1 MDRLVGGAG
10 TLGSQKPVKT
20 IGSYWPY
27 ATTLFDYVYRAMP
40 FPAPQSLS
48 SDEVYSVVA
57 WLLYQNG
64 NQVEAENGGGT
75 FTVSNMGMYGTD
87 EFAANI
93 GLFGGVDFTSHFV
106 EARTVGDRPRHGHGT
121 PTAGQRPSASIAST
135 AGIPRDLVRN
145 LSIPRSWATP
155 PHRATPRS
163 MISEMSSGGVFS
175 STRREAETISASG
188 SSRASTISSVVR
200 VAGRGRPFTWWQ
212 PTSESRTITACRTG
226 WWA

>member
-64 NQVEAENGGGT
+64 IIAEDS
-75 FTVSNMGMYGTD
+75 VLDAHS
-87 EFAANI
+87 
-93 GLFGGVDFTSHFV
+93 L
-106 EARTVGDRPRHGHGT
+106 
-121 PTAGQRPSASIAST
+121 
-135 AGIPRDLVRN
+135 AGIRMPNHNGFVPDPRPDVPRN
-145 LSIPRSWATP
+145 
-155 PHRATPRS
+155 
-163 MISEMSSGGVFS
+163 
-175 STRREAETISASG
+175 
-188 SSRASTISSVVR
+188 
-200 VAGRGRPFTWWQ
+200 
-212 PTSESRTITACRTG
+212 
-226 WWA
+226 